1 MLPTKDKK
9 TDVLQID
16 RLTHKRAQAGVYFQ
30 LIVPKMD
37 LAPGQFVAVVGPSGC
52 GKSTFL
58 DILGLVLKPQEVKGF
73 CIAGPKTA
81 IDLTGLGQSELAAVR
96 SRHIG
101 YVLQTGGLLP
111 FLSVRQNIALPLRL
125 IGQKNNGK
133 INHRVEDLAKSL
145 GIDNQLDKLPS
156 FLSGGQRQRVAI
168 ARALIHTPRMVLAD
182 EPTAAVDELTAMEI
196 RDQFRELSLKS
207 GTTTIM
213 VTHDRSLLRGQVDRV
228 FSFHLERR
236 TNELTTATLEELE
249 SL

>member
-1 MLPTKDKK
+1 MRLSKD
-9 TDVLQID
+9 TPPFVLQID

-30 LIVPKMD
+30 LIVPEIK
-37 LAPGQFVAVVGPSGC
+37 LAPGQFVAVIGPSGC

-58 DILGLVLKPQEVKGF
+58 DILGLVLKPQSVKGF
-73 CIAGPKTA
+73 CIAGQKAP
-81 IDLTGLGQSELAAVR
+81 IDLTGISQAGLAAVR

-125 IGQKNNGK
+125 IGQKDHG
-133 INHRVEDLAKSL
+133 RVEALAKSL
-145 GIDNQLDKLPS
+145 GIIEQLDKLPS

-168 ARALIHTPRMVLAD
+168 ARALIHAPRMVLAD
-182 EPTAAVDELTAMEI
+182 EPTAAVDELTAIEI

-207 GTTTIM
+207 GTTTVM

-228 FSFHLERR
+228 FSFRLERR
-236 TNELTTATLEELE
+236 TRELTTATLQELE